1 MSVNF
6 GDELSKFENALA
18 EKRQELEELR
28 KMRDTHSLQT
38 SEARNAIEHLRAAL
52 RGEAPPGRGRGRK
65 KVRGVSSLPV
75 DPETQRPPR
84 GARRQQIL
92 EICRQLGTK
101 HEQFRT
107 ADVLKALG
115 RIEGEVTDGIRS
127 YTYSVVNTFEKEG
140 LMEKIGRGRWK
151 WNG

>member
-6 GDELSKFENALA
+6 NDELKRFQDALNTK
-18 EKRQELEELR
+18 EQELAELR
-28 KMRDTHSLQT
+28 KKRDSHSMQT
-38 SEARNAIEHLRAAL
+38 AEARAAIEGLRAAL
-52 RGEAPPGRGRGRK
+52 RGEAAPTRQRGRK
-65 KVRGVSSLPV
+65 NVRGVSSIPV
-75 DPETQRPPR
+75 DPETNRPPR

-92 EICRQLGTK
+92 EICRQLGAA

-107 ADVLKALG
+107 ADVLKSLG

-127 YTYSVVNTFEKEG
+127 YTYSVINTFEKEG
-140 LMEKIGRGRWK
+140 LMEKVGRGRWK